1 MNVYGVITGQLTPSG
16 TLSASLTPSGTLR
29 GTLTVPSTAGVEKY
43 RGEYEFTP
51 GSESQTVEI
60 EGLLAMQDITIN
72 PIPSNWGLIT
82 YDGSGIRVS

>member
-1 MNVYGVITGQLTPSG
+1 MNVYGVITGRLTPAG
-16 TLSASLTPSGTLR
+16 TLSASLTANKTLK

-51 GSESQTVEI
+51 GANSQTVEI
-60 EGLLAMQDITIN
+60 EGLLAMQDIIIN
-72 PIPSNWGLIT
+72 PIPDNWGLIT